1 LFCLVTFFSPVKHKA
16 HPITHAKT
24 AKGNMTNLTALILL
38 DMAHPISEC
47 SQTGNKC
54 CCELHFT
61 TLSIPMTRVKNA
73 GLTFEKEGGYFSE
86 AEAVDWDHAIEK
98 YAKDG
103 WRVNKCETIVYGE
116 DIIFWALL
124 EKS

>member
-1 LFCLVTFFSPVKHKA
+1 
-16 HPITHAKT
+16 
-24 AKGNMTNLTALILL
+24 MTNLTALILL

-73 GLTFEKEGGYFSE
+73 GLTFNPLTF
-86 AEAVDWDHAIEK
+86 DI
-98 YAKDG
+98 
-103 WRVNKCETIVYGE
+103 NKIPQRLKRTDTDV
-116 DIIFWALL
+116 L
-124 EKS
+124 EF

>member
-1 LFCLVTFFSPVKHKA
+1 MFCGVVTFFSPVKHKV

-38 DMAHPISEC
+38 GMADPISEG

-61 TLSIPMTRVKNA
+61 NLSIPMTRVKNA
-73 GLTFEKEGGYFSE
+73 GLTLNPLTF
-86 AEAVDWDHAIEK
+86 D
-98 YAKDG
+98 
-103 WRVNKCETIVYGE
+103 VNPKPSKT
-116 DIIFWALL
+116 
-124 EKS
+124 